1 MMFDEGHPIISRKDW
16 MNFQLWM
23 GDLPNWQLLT
33 DFSGSV
39 DRESIDL
46 PYWFLPLSRGA
57 LIAGP
62 GLLGPHY
69 ISKLAL
75 ASRGW
80 TRRSAD
86 VYERTIG
93 KTRLRVR
100 RTNDGRF
107 WLISRWLPG
116 VPMHSDRRS
125 ETIVHLFGSTPIVT
139 ANLHE
144 ALYLAHRFQTN
155 DPVGGL
161 LWTRVSPHYLVGA
174 IKFANERAQSEG
186 LTISWHDLWA
196 STAHSRRMK
205 TGRARRCANGKLLL
219 PVMVRVALGTAVQR

>member
-1 MMFDEGHPIISRKDW
+1 MFEEGHPIISREDW
-16 MNFQLWM
+16 LGLQSFQCSRLS
-23 GDLPNWQLLT
+23 LS
-33 DFSGSV
+33 FSGCV
-39 DRESIDL
+39 NREDVDL

-62 GLLGPHY
+62 GLLRPHY
-69 ISKLAL
+69 NAKL

-86 VYERTIG
+86 CYERRIG

-116 VPMHSDRRS
+116 VRMYDSRS
-125 ETIVHLFGSTPIVT
+125 ETIVHLFGSTPLVT

-144 ALYLAHRFQTN
+144 ALYLAHWFQTN
-155 DPVGGL
+155 KPLGL
-161 LWTRVSPHYLVGA
+161 RWTKASPYYLVDA
-174 IKFANERAQSEG
+174 IRLANERAQSGG
-186 LTISWHDLWA
+186 LTISWNHLWA
-196 STAHSRRMK
+196 SATQKS
-205 TGRARRCANGKLLL
+205 GRARYRNGKLML
-219 PVMVRVALGTAVQR
+219 PVLARYALRTRFQR

>member
-1 MMFDEGHPIISRKDW
+1 MIFEEGHPVISREHW
-16 MNFQLWM
+16 LEFRNFQLAPTS
-23 GDLPNWQLLT
+23 LR
-33 DFSGSV
+33 FSGRV
-39 DRESIDL
+39 NREDVDL

-69 ISKLAL
+69 DASL

-86 VYERTIG
+86 VYERKIG

-125 ETIVHLFGSTPIVT
+125 ETIVDWFGSTPLVT
-139 ANLHE
+139 TNLHE
-144 ALYLAHRFQTN
+144 ALYLAHWFQTN
-155 DPVGGL
+155 KEPGL
-161 LWTRVSPHYLVGA
+161 HWSKASPHYLVGA
-174 IKFANERAQSEG
+174 IRLANERAQSEG
-186 LTISWHDLWA
+186 VTISWNDLWA
-196 STAHSRRMK
+196 SAAHSRRMK
-205 TGRARRCANGKLLL
+205 SGRARYRNGKLLP
-219 PVMVRVALGTAVQR
+219 PVWVRPALRTNFQG